1 MREDDDGAA
10 SGSQQGRGDAAA
22 PGLQGASPDAESGA
36 PHRPDVQD
44 RPEDAGLTAWEQVRL
59 QGFGGAPEYLSG
71 ETADISREDAER
83 QDYTPEAL
91 AAARSDWSDFRSP
104 RVEAPKLRPS
114 LRTGEIVVPQL
125 GGAAATPEDAV
136 RPADGISGRPGT
148 PARGFDGG
156 PTADAATAEESE
168 AEAHTVSGRG
178 FNADAPSTDPLSTEQ
193 AESSDTEP
201 SDTEPDGEEAERA
214 PETAAI
220 PVPTMAQRDWH
231 RRIRDLEHRL
241 LGAERTLTYR
251 EMAKEMGVSTHSARK
266 LWRALGFPN
275 LEDDVRAFTRTDV
288 EALATMVEL
297 VREGYLNEETA
308 ISLTRSVGQMTD
320 RMVVWQIE
328 ALVEDKIANEQLS
341 DAVARTQVVET
352 LPELIEPIQRLMGYA
367 WRRQLSA
374 ALQRLTV
381 RVESGLAAS
390 SHGRTGDEHDAPLP
404 LARAVGFAD
413 LVSYTSLS
421 RQMSERTLA
430 QMVQRFESKCAE
442 IISIGGGRLVKT
454 VGDEV
459 LYNAETP
466 EAGAEIALALAETI
480 AADDVLPQARVS
492 VVWGRVLSRM
502 GDIYGPTVNLAA
514 RLTGLADPGTI
525 LVDAVTATSLEPD
538 DDYLLV
544 PQPPRLVR
552 GFGEVQPHMLL
563 RAGGTGIVLDSY

>member
-1 MREDDDGAA
+1 MGLD
-10 SGSQQGRGDAAA
+10 QG
-22 PGLQGASPDAESGA
+22 
-36 PHRPDVQD
+36 
-44 RPEDAGLTAWEQVRL
+44 PET
-59 QGFGGAPEYLSG
+59 
-71 ETADISREDAER
+71 
-83 QDYTPEAL
+83 
-91 AAARSDWSDFRSP
+91 
-104 RVEAPKLRPS
+104 
-114 LRTGEIVVPQL
+114 
-125 GGAAATPEDAV
+125 
-136 RPADGISGRPGT
+136 
-148 PARGFDGG
+148 DGG
-156 PTADAATAEESE
+156 PVASDD
-168 AEAHTVSGRG
+168 VDG
-178 FNADAPSTDPLSTEQ
+178 Q
-193 AESSDTEP
+193 AEDTY
-201 SDTEPDGEEAERA
+201 ERA
-214 PETAAI
+214 PETAVI
-220 PVPTMAQRDWH
+220 PIPTQQQRDWH
-231 RRIRDLEHRL
+231 RSIRTLEHQL

-251 EMAKEMGVSTHSARK
+251 EMAQRMGVSTHSARK

-275 LEDDVRAFTRTDV
+275 LDDDVRAFTEADAD
-288 EALATMVEL
+288 ALATMVRL
-297 VREGYLNEETA
+297 VREGHLNEETA

-328 ALVEDKIANEQLS
+328 ALVEDKIANQQLS
-341 DAVARTQVVET
+341 DAEARAQVVES
-352 LPELIEPIQRLMGYA
+352 LPQLIQPIQQLMGYA

-381 RVESGLAAS
+381 RVESGLAAVS
-390 SHGRTGDEHDAPLP
+390 RGREEGPDAPLP

-514 RLTGLADPGTI
+514 RLTALADPGTI
-525 LVDAVTATSLEPD
+525 LVDDATAAALED
-538 DDYLLV
+538 SEDYLLV
-544 PQPPRLVR
+544 PQPPRVVR
-552 GFGEVQPHMLL
+552 GFGEVQPNMLL
-563 RAGGTGIVLDSY
+563 RASGTGIILDSE